1 MARILI
7 TLPPLVGHL
16 NPALAVAEALTA
28 RGHTLAWAVHARQ
41 IGNAMPK
48 DARIYKLDSTA
59 EAADIA
65 IPSARGLESVRL
77 FFEDYT
83 FPMARAALPPLEE
96 AARLFRP
103 DVMVVDHQMPAGAL
117 VARKLG
123 LPWVTLVTTSASIQH
138 ASPTIDAWVGAQF
151 TELQRGYLP
160 EHMITSRPDIS
171 PYSVIVFSIQLLA
184 GNARALIDAP
194 YHFVGPALAQFRR
207 QVDFPWGWLDH
218 EQRLILVTLGTISR
232 DANTRFFE
240 IMMEALATFT
250 GVQAVMVAPATLA
263 ARAPT
268 NVLVRETVPQLKLLD
283 WATAVICH
291 AGHNTV
297 CEALT
302 RGLPLIVSPIR
313 DDQPVV
319 ARQVID
325 AGAGLF
331 MRHGKVT
338 VATARATI
346 ETLLNTPALAERAAT
361 LGEALRAAPGAAG
374 AASAIVS
381 LATGGQCAA

>member
-1 MARILI
+1 
-7 TLPPLVGHL
+7 
-16 NPALAVAEALTA
+16 VAEALTA
-28 RGHTLAWAVHARQ
+28 HGHTLAWAVHARQ
-41 IGNAMPK
+41 IGHALPK
-48 DARIYKLDSTA
+48 DARIYKLDSGTSA
-59 EAADIA
+59 PDIA

-83 FPMARAALPPLEE
+83 FPMARAALHPLEE
-96 AARLFRP
+96 AARHFRS
-103 DVMVVDHQMPAGAL
+103 DVVMVDHQMPAGAL

-123 LPWVTLVTTSASIQH
+123 LPFVSLVTTTASIQL
-138 ASPTIDAWVGAQF
+138 ASPTIDAWVAEQF
-151 TELQRGYLP
+151 AGLQRGYLP
-160 EHMITSRPDIS
+160 DHMITLRPDIS
-171 PYSVIVFSIQLLA
+171 PYLAIVFSIQMLA
-184 GNARALIDAP
+184 GQARALLDAP
-194 YHFVGPALAQFRR
+194 YLFVGPALAQFRR

-232 DANTRFFE
+232 DSNTRFFE
-240 IMMEALATFT
+240 IMMEALGAFT
-250 GVQAVMVAPATLA
+250 GIQAVMVAPASLA
-263 ARAPT
+263 PHAPK
-268 NVLVRETVPQLKLLD
+268 NVLVRQMVPQLKLLD
-283 WATAVICH
+283 WAAAVICH

-313 DDQPVV
+313 DDQPVI

-338 VATARATI
+338 VPTARSTI
-346 ETLLNTPALAERAAT
+346 EKLLQTPSLAARART

-374 AASAIVS
+374 AASAIAS
-381 LATGGQCAA
+381 LAAGGQRAA